1 MTSLAQY
8 FPDDPDDPEFPERE
22 RAYYKFRRNL
32 EERYPQCCAECEPKV
47 REQLDK
53 ANYTAKTD
61 WLRRK
66 LDYSNQTRILLT
78 KTGANYFQDAGKCMW
93 MASYW
98 LQLLWHAMLI
108 QKAVINS
115 TEVPPSSW
123 PMFAARV
130 LNIVF
135 TRLPSPEIVVHWS
148 FLLSLLSFWW
158 NPKWVESFRG
168 FIRHLSGFK
177 QYYTFQ
183 AMILLLKLPS
193 FLNWNLPDTPQLQRL
208 AVQVAV
214 NVSTVLAMTLVY
226 KLAQNSIRTDN
237 RKLWLPS
244 NDSILAKPSP
254 TPQGAPAESKR
265 SGEQTMA
272 DALDEIL
279 HEPTPKPAIDP
290 QPYMAKFSAADQ
302 FDHMPTPG
310 ARSSYDPSTPSL
322 GPNPFQSTTTTPK
335 RPTTSGSNM
344 GFSSLSLSDQ
354 PQTRAQTRS
363 QTQSR
368 QPAIFQQQ
376 QQQQQPVPQYQEDM
390 EWTHTTPQ
398 NRAFGTYQPGQP
410 TEKRGFNETP
420 TTNKS
425 GVFWAKIPPKPTT
438 PAQRAFNPLN
448 RPVIRTSPVTQVK
461 NPLGFQGSSTGGIS
475 TSISTGSTMFGQH
488 RQQPQLES
496 SSPGATASNTIF
508 AQPSLLLPPRP
519 DERDL
524 LAEAFTQSF
533 SISSGSGDGGGGA
546 GGGSSGSGPAG
557 DARRDRTAQGS
568 DLAYKLKY
576 LFLGLCLAVV
586 GNVAYNYFLQVFL
599 SSSTKTPTTPF
610 FATTMQDV

>member
-32 EERYPQCCAECEPKV
+32 EARYPQCCSECEPKV

-66 LDYSNQTRILLT
+66 LDYSNETRILLT
-78 KTGANYFQDAGKCMW
+78 KTGANYFQDAGKWMW
-93 MASYW
+93 MTSFF
-98 LQLLWHAMLI
+98 LQLLWHVMLI
-108 QKAVINS
+108 QKAVLTSN
-115 TEVPPSSW
+115 EVPPSSW
-123 PMFAARV
+123 PIFVARV
-130 LNIVF
+130 SNILF
-135 TRLPSPEIVVHWS
+135 ARLPTPENVVYWS
-148 FLLSLLSFWW
+148 FWLSVFSFWW

-168 FIRHLSGFK
+168 FIRHMSGFK
-177 QYYTFQ
+177 QYYIFQ
-183 AMILLLKLPS
+183 IMILLLKLPGY
-193 FLNWNLPDTPQLQRL
+193 LKWTLPDTPQLQRL

-214 NVSTVLAMTLVY
+214 NVSTALAVTLVY
-226 KLAQNSIRTDN
+226 RLAQTSIRTDN
-237 RKLWLPS
+237 RKLWLPTTGS
-244 NDSILAKPSP
+244 LLAKPSP
-254 TPQGAPAESKR
+254 SPQGAPAEIKR

-279 HEPTPKPAIDP
+279 NEPTPKPAVIDP

-363 QTQSR
+363 QTQAR
-368 QPAIFQQQ
+368 QPLSFQQQ
-376 QQQQQPVPQYQEDM
+376 QQVPQYQEDM

-398 NRAFGTYQPGQP
+398 NRAFGTYQPGQA

-461 NPLGFQGSSTGGIS
+461 NPLGFHGSSSTG
-475 TSISTGSTMFGQH
+475 ISTGSTMFGQH
-488 RQQPQLES
+488 RQQPQQQQQQ
-496 SSPGATASNTIF
+496 SPPSATASNTIF

-519 DERDL
+519 DERDS

-533 SISSGSGDGGGGA
+533 SISSGGGGG
-546 GGGSSGSGPAG
+546 GGSAAGTGGSAT
-557 DARRDRTAQGS
+557 RDGTGRGS
-568 DLAYKLKY
+568 DLGFKLKY
-576 LFLGLCLAVV
+576 LVLGLCLAVV
-586 GNVAYNYFLQVFL
+586 CEVAYKYFF
-599 SSSTKTPTTPF
+599 
-610 FATTMQDV
+610 

>member
-22 RAYYKFRRNL
+22 RAYYRFRRNL

-93 MASYW
+93 MASFW
-98 LQLLWHAMLI
+98 LQLLWHMILI

-115 TEVPPSSW
+115 NELPTSSW

-130 LNIVF
+130 FNIVF
-135 TRLPSPEIVVHWS
+135 ARLPSPETVVHWS
-148 FLLSLLSFWW
+148 FLLSVLSFWW

-214 NVSTVLAMTLVY
+214 NVSMALATILVY
-226 KLAQNSIRTDN
+226 RLAQTSIRTDN

-254 TPQGAPAESKR
+254 PPQGAPAESKR

-279 HEPTPKPAIDP
+279 NEPTPKPAIDP

-363 QTQSR
+363 QTQAR
-368 QPAIFQQQ
+368 QPALFQQQ
-376 QQQQQPVPQYQEDM
+376 VPQYQEDM

-461 NPLGFQGSSTGGIS
+461 NPLGFQGSSTG
-475 TSISTGSTMFGQH
+475 ISTGSTMFGQH
-488 RQQPQLES
+488 RQPAQQQQQ
-496 SSPGATASNTIF
+496 SSPGGTVSNTIF

-519 DERDL
+519 DERDS

-533 SISSGSGDGGGGA
+533 SISSGAGDGGGGA
-546 GGGSSGSGPAG
+546 GGSTG
-557 DARRDRTAQGS
+557 DARRGGTAQGS

-576 LFLGLCLAVV
+576 LVLGLCLAVV
-586 GNVAYNYFLQVFL
+586 GNIAYNYFLQSFL
-599 SSSTKTPTTPF
+599 NPSAGIKTPSDSM
-610 FATTMQDV
+610 FATMQDS